1 MSRLNFR
8 VEARCGGTRARVG
21 RFTALHGEVVT
32 PVFMPVGTRAT
43 VKSQTVET
51 LKATGAQVLLANTY
65 HLLLRPGPEV
75 FRRFGGIHKFMNWDQ
90 PVLTDSGGF
99 QIFSLHRSREM
110 NEEGARFQSYI
121 DGKSFML
128 TPELSIDMQKAIGS
142 DIMMVLDQCIPSTA
156 GHDEAKAAMELTHR
170 WAVRSLAARG
180 DSPQSMFGIVQGACH
195 HDLRRQSAE
204 FLRQLPFDG
213 MAIGGLAVGET
224 SDLRY
229 EFTGLVA
236 EMLPEH
242 LPRYLMGVGTP
253 LDILEAVHRGVDM
266 FDCIMPSQLGHRGT
280 VYTSHGKMQLRR
292 SVYKFAEEKLD
303 AACDCLTCRDYSRAY
318 LHHLIKSDEPLGW
331 HLLVTHNLA
340 FYHRLTR
347 EMRASIVAGNF
358 VQFYEQKKV
367 ELARDDEDNPGT
379 PPRRNQI
386 KIPRL
391 GDYEVHFNPKGF
403 ASIKQ
408 ISSGEIMHSVN
419 PPAEEANR
427 LYVEQS
433 GLAQRLLKNSQ
444 ANNTE
449 DLVVWDVG
457 LGAASNAMAA
467 VRCFEKVLGNA
478 NGEQTGKAVD
488 DKNDSLAKSFRET
501 QIACESAQNQ
511 GNQTSAGNN
520 QLSDQSQKGHCS
532 TEPDKSVAGQ
542 QKAGQGGAGNLRH
555 LHLISFECDLDPLA
569 LAYKNNRNFPHL
581 FHGAPARLLEKRRWE
596 HSSGLCTWELFHGDF
611 LELFKTA
618 RVPDIV
624 FFDPFSAKTDRS
636 FWTYQTFLM
645 LYEYFKGADTALYT
659 YSTST
664 AVRAAL
670 LAAGFVVGN
679 GVGTGPKEAT
689 TVAFTSLDAHAKH
702 HARPAL
708 LGPEW
713 LQRWHRSGS
722 RFPRNL
728 SEADQPVFC
737 EKIEN
742 HPQFSTP
749 AQ

>member
-8 VEARCGGTRARVG
+8 VEARCGGTRARAG

-156 GHDEAKAAMELTHR
+156 GHEEAKAAMELTHR
-170 WAVRSLAARG
+170 WAQRSLEARG

-303 AACDCLTCRDYSRAY
+303 AACDCITCRDYSRAY
-318 LHHLIKSDEPLGW
+318 LHHMIKSDEPLGW

-358 VQFYEQKKV
+358 AQFYEQKKV
-367 ELARDDEDNPGT
+367 ELARDDEDNTGT
-379 PPRRNQI
+379 PPRRNLI

-433 GLAQRLLKNSQ
+433 GLAQRLLIISQ
-444 ANNTE
+444 ANNAD
-449 DLVVWDVG
+449 DLVIWDVG

-467 VRCFEKVLGNA
+467 VRCFEKALEGTA
-478 NGEQTGKAVD
+478 GGQIGETAV
-488 DKNDSLAKSFRET
+488 
-501 QIACESAQNQ
+501 
-511 GNQTSAGNN
+511 
-520 QLSDQSQKGHCS
+520 
-532 TEPDKSVAGQ
+532 EPEKV
-542 QKAGQGGAGNLRH
+542 GQGGAGQLRH

-679 GVGTGPKEAT
+679 GIGTGPKEAT
-689 TVAFTSLDAHAKH
+689 TVAFTSAAAHARH
-702 HARPAL
+702 PNAPAL

-722 RFPRNL
+722 RFPRGL
-728 SEADQPVFC
+728 SENDQPGFC

-742 HPQFSTP
+742 HPQFVGL
-749 AQ
+749 

>member
-8 VEARCGGTRARVG
+8 VEARCGGTRARAG

-156 GHDEAKAAMELTHR
+156 GHEEAKAAMELTHR
-170 WAVRSLAARG
+170 WARRSLEARG

-347 EMRASIVAGNF
+347 EMRASIVAGSF
-358 VQFYEQKKV
+358 AQFYEQKKV

-433 GLAQRLLKNSQ
+433 GLAQRLLKISQ
-444 ANNTE
+444 ANNTD

-467 VRCFEKVLGNA
+467 VRCFEKVLGDA
-478 NGEQTGKAVD
+478 TG
-488 DKNDSLAKSFRET
+488 
-501 QIACESAQNQ
+501 C
-511 GNQTSAGNN
+511 
-520 QLSDQSQKGHCS
+520 
-532 TEPDKSVAGQ
+532 
-542 QKAGQGGAGNLRH
+542 LRN

-645 LYEYFKGADTALYT
+645 LFEYFKGADTALYT

-670 LAAGFVVGN
+670 LAAGFLVGN

-689 TVAFTSLDAHAKH
+689 TVAFTSAAAHARH
-702 HARPAL
+702 PNAPAL

-722 RFPRNL
+722 RFPRGL
-728 SEADQPVFC
+728 AESDQPRFC
-737 EKIEN
+737 ERIEK
-742 HPQFSTP
+742 HPQF
-749 AQ
+749 AGAEKK

>member
-8 VEARCGGTRARVG
+8 VEARCGGTRARAG

-170 WAVRSLAARG
+170 WALRSLAARG

-303 AACDCLTCRDYSRAY
+303 ATCDCITCRDYSRAY

-347 EMRASIVAGNF
+347 EMRESIVAGTF
-358 VQFYEQKKV
+358 ERLYERKRV

-379 PPRRNQI
+379 PPRRNQV

-444 ANNTE
+444 ANGAE

-467 VRCFEKVLGNA
+467 VRCFEQVLG
-478 NGEQTGKAVD
+478 
-488 DKNDSLAKSFRET
+488 ET
-501 QIACESAQNQ
+501 NIE
-511 GNQTSAGNN
+511 
-520 QLSDQSQKGHCS
+520 
-532 TEPDKSVAGQ
+532 
-542 QKAGQGGAGNLRH
+542 QGGAGRTGGLRH

-670 LAAGFVVGN
+670 LAAGFLVGN

-689 TVAFTSLDAHAKH
+689 TVAFTSVAAHARH
-702 HARPAL
+702 RNAPAL

-722 RFPRNL
+722 RFPRGL
-728 SEADQPVFC
+728 AEADQPGFC
-737 EKIEN
+737 DKIEN
-742 HPQFSTP
+742 HPQFSIP
-749 AQ
+749 GQ

>member
-8 VEARCGGTRARVG
+8 VEARCGGTRARAG

-303 AACDCLTCRDYSRAY
+303 ATCDCITCRDYSRAY

-347 EMRASIVAGNF
+347 EMRESIVAGTF
-358 VQFYEQKKV
+358 ERLYERKRV

-379 PPRRNQI
+379 PPRRNI
-386 KIPRL
+386 VKIPRL

-444 ANNTE
+444 ANGAE

-467 VRCFEKVLGNA
+467 VRCFEQVLG
-478 NGEQTGKAVD
+478 
-488 DKNDSLAKSFRET
+488 ET
-501 QIACESAQNQ
+501 NIE
-511 GNQTSAGNN
+511 
-520 QLSDQSQKGHCS
+520 
-532 TEPDKSVAGQ
+532 
-542 QKAGQGGAGNLRH
+542 QGGAGRTGGLRH

-645 LYEYFKGADTALYT
+645 LYEYFQGADTALYT

-670 LAAGFVVGN
+670 LAAGFLVGN

-689 TVAFTSLDAHAKH
+689 TVAFTSVAAHARH
-702 HARPAL
+702 RNAPAL

-722 RFPRNL
+722 RFPRGL
-728 SEADQPVFC
+728 AEADQPGFC
-737 EKIEN
+737 DKIEN
-742 HPQFSTP
+742 HPQFSIP
-749 AQ
+749 GQ